1 MRKLSAELEPGP
13 RLGGG
18 FFGEVHKALDRAQ
31 GEVAVKVLSR
41 AAAAAREGRP
51 IPDKEWETLR
61 SEHMS
66 EAEYLAKADH
76 PNVVRVYYVGV
87 TDDGDAVNIVM
98 EYCPRGSLEERYLKS
113 PFSLRE
119 VRDIGT
125 DVLLG
130 LDALHS
136 RKLLHRDLK
145 PGNILIGSAGQA
157 KIGDFGLV
165 TDRLILGYGS
175 RRGYADHVAIEVWNG
190 DPTSRASDVWA
201 LGMTLYRLL
210 HGDIWYRRYPPPQDR
225 VKAGGLAAKL
235 DWLPHVPYSWRRAIR
250 KMMRDDPA
258 ERART
263 AAECLDLVGRLP
275 VTPDWTTQVEQDRV
289 HWTLSEAK
297 RMRHVEWVQH
307 SPKKHEWRAWSEPVG
322 KGIIRTLDSSGGV
335 VGRGDAMKGL
345 ERFFGVKRT

>member
-1 MRKLSAELEPGP
+1 MRTLSAELEPGP

-18 FFGEVHKALDRAQ
+18 FFGEVHKAVDRAQ

-51 IPDKEWETLR
+51 IPDDEWETLR

-66 EAEYLAKADH
+66 EAEYLARADH

-87 TDDGDAVNIVM
+87 TDGGDAVNIVM
-98 EYCPRGSLEERYLKS
+98 EYCPRGSLEEGYLQA

-119 VRDIGT
+119 ARDIGT
-125 DVLLG
+125 GVLIG

-136 RKLLHRDLK
+136 RDLLHRDLK

-201 LGMTLYRLL
+201 FGMTLYRLL
-210 HGDIWYRRYPPPQDR
+210 HGDTWYRRFTPPQAR
-225 VKAGGLAAKL
+225 VKEGGLAAKL

-258 ERART
+258 DRART
-263 AAECLDLVGRLP
+263 APECLDLLGRLP
-275 VTPDWTTQVEQDRV
+275 VAPDWNISVEADRV
-289 HWTLSEAK
+289 HWTLGEAK
-297 RMRHVEWVQH
+297 RVRHIDWVQH
-307 SPKKHEWRAWSEPVG
+307 APKRHEWRAWSDPVG
-322 KGIIRTLDSSGGV
+322 KGVSRTLDSSKGV
-335 VGRGDAMKGL
+335 VGQNEALKGL
-345 ERFFGVKRT
+345 ERFFGAKRA